1 MSLQNVPL
9 GSVALRS
16 IVLSL
21 SCLPVHIYSPCSS
34 GSVIHHPRSSPSP
47 LSSHCSS
54 CSELVSLLLSSAL
67 MAASTT
73 VDQVAST
80 MAKTD
85 LKGEPQAKEV
95 SKDSKTGPAEKDAKA
110 GAVVWTGHD
119 ESMKKAVALME
130 QFGLPLGLLP
140 LEDVQELGFVESTG
154 YMWITQKKK
163 VEHTFKLISK
173 QVSYAE
179 EVKGYV
185 EKGKI
190 RKLSG
195 VKAKELFLWVPVID
209 ITVDGDQITF
219 KSYAGVNKVFAAQAF
234 AAGQ

>member
-1 MSLQNVPL
+1 MT
-9 GSVALRS
+9 
-16 IVLSL
+16 
-21 SCLPVHIYSPCSS
+21 
-34 GSVIHHPRSSPSP
+34 
-47 LSSHCSS
+47 
-54 CSELVSLLLSSAL
+54 
-67 MAASTT
+67 ASTT
-73 VDQVAST
+73 VEQVAGT

-85 LKGEPQAKEV
+85 LKGEPQAK
-95 SKDSKTGPAEKDAKA
+95 DSKTGSGEKDAKA

-119 ESMKKAVALME
+119 ESMDKAVALME

-140 LEDVQELGFVESTG
+140 LEDVQELGFDESTG

-179 EVKGYV
+179 EIKGYV

-209 ITVDGDQITF
+209 ITVDGDHITF
-219 KSYAGVNKVFAAQAF
+219 KSYGGVNKVFAAQAF